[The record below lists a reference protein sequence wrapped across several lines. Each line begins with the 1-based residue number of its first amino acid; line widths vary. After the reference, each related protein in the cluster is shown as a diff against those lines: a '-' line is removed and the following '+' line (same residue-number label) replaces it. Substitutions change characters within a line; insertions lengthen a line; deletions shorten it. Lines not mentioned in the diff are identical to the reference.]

1 MTSKR
6 DYYEVLGVSRNAS
19 PEEIKAAY
27 RATAVKFH
35 PDRNPGNP
43 DAEERFKEAAEAYAV
58 LSDPNKRAHYDRFGH
73 TGVGEQPFSGFDAT
87 VFGDFADILGNLF
100 GFEGFFGGRRSSGGP
115 SRGSDLRVGITVELH
130 EVATGVERTLTIPRE
145 ENCERCGGSGLAEG
159 ARPETCTACGGRGQV
174 RFAQGFFTMLQTC
187 PRCGG
192 AGRVITHPCGDC
204 GGSGRQ
210 RVRRQ
215 VTVKVPPGVED
226 GTRLRLV
233 GQGEA
238 GARGGPPGDLY
249 VVVQVPPH
257 RRFARDGA
265 DLHVEEEVSAF
276 HAALGTTIEVE
287 TLDGKEEVAVPP
299 GSQYGDTLVVRG
311 KGLPRLRHAGT
322 GDLVVHLK
330 ITVPKKLSRRQRE
343 LLGEILSELDKPSVF
358 KRVKKMME
366 GGGG

>member
-1 MTSKR
+1 MTVKR

-43 DAEERFKEAAEAYAV
+43 EAEEKFKEAAEAYAV
-58 LSDPNKRAHYDRFGH
+58 LSDANKRAHYDRFGH
-73 TGVGEQPFSGFDAT
+73 AGVGEQPFTGFDST

-100 GFEGFFGGRRSSGGP
+100 GFEGFFGGRRSSSGP
-115 SRGSDLRVGITVELH
+115 IRGADLRVGITVELSD
-130 EVATGVERTLTIPRE
+130 VVTGVERTLTVPRE
-145 ENCERCGGSGLAEG
+145 ENCERCGGSGMAEG
-159 ARPETCTACGGRGQV
+159 ARPEICTTCGGRGQV
-174 RFAQGFFTMLQTC
+174 RFAQGFFTMVQTC

-192 AGRVITHPCGDC
+192 AGKIITNPCAAC

-210 RVRRQ
+210 HVRRQ

-257 RRFARDGA
+257 PRFARDGA

-276 HAALGTTIEVE
+276 HAALGTTLEVA
-287 TLDGKEEVAVPP
+287 TLDGRESVAVPA
-299 GSQYGDTLVVRG
+299 GSQFGDTVVVRG
-311 KGLPRLRHAGT
+311 KGLPRLRSGGT
-322 GDLVVHLK
+322 GDLIVHLK
-330 ITVPKKLSRRQRE
+330 VTVPKKLSKRQRE
-343 LLGEILSELDKPSVF
+343 LLAEILADLDKPSVL
-358 KRVKKMME
+358 KRVKKIIE

>member
-1 MTSKR
+1 MTTRR

-43 DAEERFKEAAEAYAV
+43 EAEEKFKEAAEAYAV
-58 LSDPNKRAHYDRFGH
+58 LSDANKRAHYDRFGH
-73 TGVGEQPFSGFDAT
+73 AGVGEQPFTGFDAT

-100 GFEGFFGGRRSSGGP
+100 GFEGFFGGRRGSSGP
-115 SRGSDLRVGITVELH
+115 VRGADLRVGITVELA
-130 EVATGVERTLTIPRE
+130 EVVRGVEHTLTIPRE
-145 ENCERCGGSGLAEG
+145 ENCERCSGSGLAEG
-159 ARPETCTACGGRGQV
+159 ARPESCTACGGRGQV

-192 AGRVITHPCGDC
+192 AGKVISNPCGDC
-204 GGSGRQ
+204 GGSGRH
-210 RVRRQ
+210 RVRRH

-238 GARGGPPGDLY
+238 GARGGPAGDLY
-249 VVVQVPPH
+249 VVVQVAPH
-257 RRFARDGA
+257 PRFARDGA

-276 HAALGTTIEVE
+276 HAVLGTSLEVA
-287 TLDGKEEVAVPP
+287 TLDGKENVAVPA
-299 GSQYGDTLVVRG
+299 GSQFGDTVLVRG
-311 KGLPRLRHAGT
+311 KGLPRLRHSGT

-330 ITVPKKLSRRQRE
+330 VTVPKKLSKRQRE
-343 LLGEILSELDKPSVF
+343 LLGEILSESDKPSVL
-358 KRVKKMME
+358 KRVKKIIE

>member
-1 MTSKR
+1 MTAKR

-27 RATAVKFH
+27 RATAVKYH
-35 PDRNPGNP
+35 PDRNPNNP
-43 DAEERFKEAAEAYAV
+43 EAEEKFKEAAEAYAV

-73 TGVGEQPFSGFDAT
+73 AGVGEQAFTGFDAS

-100 GFEGFFGGRRSSGGP
+100 GFEGFFGGRRSATGP
-115 SRGSDLRVGITVELH
+115 VRGADLRVGVPVELA
-130 EVATGVERTLTIPRE
+130 EVVRGVERTLSIPRE
-145 ENCERCGGSGLAEG
+145 ETCERCGGSGLAEG
-159 ARPETCTACGGRGQV
+159 ARPETCSTCGGLGQV

-192 AGRVITHPCGDC
+192 GGRVITNPCAEC
-204 GGSGRQ
+204 GGQGRV

-215 VTVKVPPGVED
+215 VTVKIPPGVED
-226 GTRLRLV
+226 GTRLRLI

-257 RRFARDGA
+257 PRFARDGA

-276 HAALGTTIEVE
+276 HAALGTTLTVA
-287 TLDGKEEVAVPP
+287 TLEGSEEVTVPA
-299 GSQYGDTLVVRG
+299 GSQPGDTVVLRG

-330 ITVPKKLSRRQRE
+330 VTVPKKLSKRQRE
-343 LLGEILSELDKPSVF
+343 LLGEIVAELEKPSMF
-358 KRVKKMME
+358 KRVKKIIE
-366 GGGG
+366 G

>member
-1 MTSKR
+1 MTPKR

-43 DAEERFKEAAEAYAV
+43 EAEERFKEAAEAYAV

-73 TGVGEQPFSGFDAT
+73 AGVGEQAFTGFDAT

-100 GFEGFFGGRRSSGGP
+100 GFEGFFGGRRSRTGP
-115 SRGSDLRVGITVELH
+115 LRGNDLRVGVTVELAD
-130 EVATGVERTLTIPRE
+130 VVRGVERTLTIPRE
-145 ENCERCGGSGLAEG
+145 ENCERCSGSGLGEG
-159 ARPETCTACGGRGQV
+159 ARPETCSTCGGRGQV

-192 AGRVITHPCGDC
+192 VGKVITNPCGEC
-204 GGSGRQ
+204 GGSGRV

-238 GARGGPPGDLY
+238 GSRGGPPGDLY
-249 VVVQVPPH
+249 VVVEVQPH
-257 RRFARDGA
+257 PHFARDGA

-276 HAALGTTIEVE
+276 HAALGTSLEVK
-287 TLDGKEEVAVPP
+287 TLDGTETVTVPA
-299 GSQYGDTLVVRG
+299 GSQPGETLVVRG
-311 KGLPRLRHAGT
+311 KGLPRLRSGGN
-322 GDLVVHLK
+322 GDLVVHLRVA
-330 ITVPKKLSRRQRE
+330 VPKKLSKRQRE
-343 LLGEILSELDKPSVF
+343 LLAEVVAEMDKPSVL
-358 KRVKKMME
+358 KRMRKIIE